1 MRARR
6 SRSEETPRAPLHP
19 CTPAPLQQGNAV
31 CVLVSGGLDS
41 AVLAHA
47 MARRHPHVFP
57 LYVRAGLRWEPVEEY
72 WLRRFLRAINAGGA
86 IRPLTVARLPVGD
99 VYGAHWSLTGR
110 GVPGARSADGAVYL
124 PGRNLLLLSKAA
136 VFCALHGIP
145 AVAMGPLKGNPF
157 PDATPAFFR
166 GFARL
171 AGRALGFPLRVL
183 TPLARL
189 SKTQVIRSAN
199 GLPLGLT
206 FSCMRPVGRRH
217 CGACNKCQERRRA
230 FRAAGLPDPTAYA
243 ARPARRR

>member
-1 MRARR
+1 MSRR
-6 SRSEETPRAPLHP
+6 RVG
-19 CTPAPLQQGNAV
+19 TPASADAV

-47 MARRHPHVFP
+47 MARRHRRVFP
-57 LYVRAGLRWEPVEEY
+57 LYVRTGLRWEPVEEY
-72 WLRRFLRAINAGGA
+72 WLRRFLKAVDAGDGA

-110 GVPGARSADGAVYL
+110 GVPDARSADGAVYL

-136 VFCALHGIP
+136 VFCALRGIP

-171 AGRALGFPLRVL
+171 ASRALEFPLRVL
-183 TPLARL
+183 TPLAHL

-199 GLPLGLT
+199 GLPLELT
-206 FSCMRPVGRRH
+206 FSCVRPVGRRH
-217 CGACNKCQERRRA
+217 CGACNKCEERRRA
-230 FRAAGLPDPTAYA
+230 FRAAALPDPTAYA

>member
-1 MRARR
+1 MSRR
-6 SRSEETPRAPLHP
+6 LDR
-19 CTPAPLQQGNAV
+19 TPASADAV

-41 AVLAHA
+41 AVLAQA
-47 MARRHPHVFP
+47 LARRYARVFP

-72 WLRRFLRAINAGGA
+72 WLQRFLKSVSSNGVMQ
-86 IRPLTVARLPVGD
+86 PLTVARLPVGD
-99 VYGAHWSLTGR
+99 VYGTHWSLTGR
-110 GVPGARSADGAVYL
+110 GVPRARSADDAVYL

-136 VFCALHGIP
+136 VFCALREIP

-166 GFARL
+166 GFAQL
-171 AGRALGFPLRVL
+171 ASRALEFPLRVL

-189 SKTQVIRSAN
+189 SKTQVIRSAR

-217 CGACNKCQERRRA
+217 CGTCAKCEERQRG
-230 FRAAGLPDPTAYA
+230 FGAAGVPDPTAYA
-243 ARPARRR
+243 GRPPRRR